1 MADTT
6 PDTPAIPSS
15 PSVPASSPPSSAAEQ
30 ARIRKERREAKIRA
44 GGSARLNRITGLGG
58 GVQKEPPQQPTAHAD
73 PDEVDISQHYYE
85 PQTARRPQNA
95 AAQPAISDDQ
105 LRQMMLGFDPSAAPP
120 LGGPRT
126 PNANPFAGFPGMEGM
141 GMPGMEGAP
150 GEDPMMKMLQ
160 QMMGGSI
167 PEGGLGGM
175 PAFPGMPGQA
185 TASADPSAYLWRIV
199 HALFALSLGLYIAFT
214 TPFTG
219 TRLERETSA
228 LGYTPGSDVL
238 TPSSV
243 HFFYLFATAEVIL
256 QSSRFYLEKGKGEQ
270 SGWVGMV
277 MGFLPEPWKG
287 YLAWIMRYS
296 RIWTT
301 VSGDVMVL
309 VFVLGVCAWLRGGV

>member
-1 MADTT
+1 
-6 PDTPAIPSS
+6 
-15 PSVPASSPPSSAAEQ
+15 
-30 ARIRKERREAKIRA
+30 
-44 GGSARLNRITGLGG
+44 
-58 GVQKEPPQQPTAHAD
+58 
-73 PDEVDISQHYYE
+73 
-85 PQTARRPQNA
+85 
-95 AAQPAISDDQ
+95 
-105 LRQMMLGFDPSAAPP
+105 MMLGFDPSATPP
-120 LGGPRT
+120 LGGPQN

-141 GMPGMEGAP
+141 GMPPGMEGMGGPP
-150 GEDPMMKMLQ
+150 GAEDPMMKMLQ
-160 QMMGGSI
+160 QMMGGAI
-167 PEGGLGGM
+167 PEAGPGGM
-175 PAFPGMPGQA
+175 PAFPGMPGQP
-185 TASADPSAYLWRIV
+185 TTTADPSSYLWRIA
-199 HALFALSLGLYIAFT
+199 HALFALSLGLYITFT

-277 MGFLPEPWKG
+277 MGFLPERWKG
-287 YLAWIMRYS
+287 YLAWVMRYS

-301 VSGDVMVL
+301 VSGDAMVL